1 MTGGPVAN
9 PVVSVTLSTL
19 SVSRSSSRKS
29 RGHGKHAF
37 QFQES
42 MVRKFTWD
50 VCLHN
55 AEVTEPE
62 SVAVSLINHGEINKQ
77 AETIKF
83 STLRSSKNSCNK
95 SASALIWPK
104 KKTLMALGISHY
116 TGPGRKNIKP
126 LIKLINRNYTSP

>member
-1 MTGGPVAN
+1 
-9 PVVSVTLSTL
+9 
-19 SVSRSSSRKS
+19 
-29 RGHGKHAF
+29 
-37 QFQES
+37 
-42 MVRKFTWD
+42 MVRKFTWE

-83 STLRSSKNSCNK
+83 STPRSSKNSCNK

-104 KKTLMALGISHY
+104 KKDIDGIRHKSLY
-116 TGPGRKNIKP
+116 RARKEKYQAVN
-126 LIKLINRNYTSP
+126 